1 MWLPQGT
8 QRGTDVYRPAHFRE
22 DDPATIAA
30 FIDAHA
36 LAVLVANSPA
46 GLLANHIPLLR
57 FEADGGG
64 MVLRGHVARANDF
77 WKVVPS
83 GIEVLAVFKG
93 ADRYITPSWY
103 PTKATS
109 GEVVPTWNYTVVHA
123 HGRIRFIDDA
133 KWLRTLVGALTER
146 HEGTRPAPW
155 AVTDAPAPYIA
166 RMLGAIVGFEIA
178 VERTEGKVKASQ
190 NRTEAEREGVSA
202 GLVADGVPDAL
213 LHDLVRPRS

>member
-1 MWLPQGT
+1 M
-8 QRGTDVYRPAHFRE
+8 YRPAHFRE

-36 LAVLVANSPA
+36 LAVLVANSPT

-64 MVLRGHVARANDF
+64 TLLRGHVARANEF
-77 WKVVPS
+77 WKVVPAGS
-83 GIEVLAVFKG
+83 EVLAVFAG

-123 HGRIRFIDDA
+123 HGRIRFIEDA
-133 KWLRTLVGALTER
+133 GWLRTLVGALTER
-146 HEGTRPAPW
+146 LEASRSAPW

-166 RMLGAIVGFEIA
+166 RMLGAIVGFEIT
-178 VERTEGKVKASQ
+178 VERLEGKVKASQ
-190 NRTEAEREGVSA
+190 NRTEAEREGVRA
-202 GLVADGVPDAL
+202 GLVADGVPE
-213 LHDLVRPRS
+213 DLRRDLIRPRS

>member
-1 MWLPQGT
+1 M
-8 QRGTDVYRPAHFRE
+8 YRPAHFRE

-36 LAVLVANSPA
+36 LAVLVANSPT

-64 MVLRGHVARANDF
+64 MLLRGHVARANEF
-77 WKVVPS
+77 WKVVPEGS
-83 GIEVLAVFKG
+83 EVLAVFAG

-123 HGRIRFIDDA
+123 HGRIRFIEDA
-133 KWLRTLVGALTER
+133 GWLRTLVGALTER
-146 HEGTRPAPW
+146 LEASRSAPW

-166 RMLGAIVGFEIA
+166 RMLGAIVGFEIT
-178 VERTEGKVKASQ
+178 VERLEGKVKASQ
-190 NRTEAEREGVSA
+190 NRTDAEREGVSA
-202 GLVADGVPDAL
+202 GLVADGVPEDL
-213 LHDLVRPRS
+213 RRDLVRPRS

>member
-1 MWLPQGT
+1 M
-8 QRGTDVYRPAHFRE
+8 YRPAHFRE

-36 LAVLVANSPA
+36 LAVLVANAPA

-64 MVLRGHVARANDF
+64 TVLRGHVARANDF

-83 GIEVLAVFKG
+83 GTEVLAVFAG

-133 KWLRTLVGALTER
+133 NWVRPLVVALTER
-146 HEGTRPAPW
+146 HEARRPAPW
-155 AVTDAPAPYIA
+155 SIGDAPEPYIA
-166 RMLGAIVGFEIA
+166 RMLGAIVGFEIT
-178 VERTEGKVKASQ
+178 VERLEGKVKASQ
-190 NRTEAEREGVSA
+190 NRTAAERDGVSA
-202 GLVADGVPDAL
+202 GLVADGVPEDL
-213 LHDLVRPRS
+213 VSDLVRPRS

>member
-1 MWLPQGT
+1 M
-8 QRGTDVYRPAHFRE
+8 YRPAHFRE

-36 LAVLVANSPA
+36 LAVLVANSPT

-64 MVLRGHVARANDF
+64 MLLRGHVARANEF
-77 WKVVPS
+77 WKVVPEGS
-83 GIEVLAVFKG
+83 EVLAVFAG

-123 HGRIRFIDDA
+123 HGRIRFIEDA
-133 KWLRTLVGALTER
+133 GWLRTLVGALTER
-146 HEGTRPAPW
+146 LEASRSAPW

-166 RMLGAIVGFEIA
+166 RMLGAIVGFEIT
-178 VERTEGKVKASQ
+178 VERLEGEVKASQ
-190 NRTEAEREGVSA
+190 NRTEAEREGVRA
-202 GLVADGVPDAL
+202 GLVADGVPE
-213 LHDLVRPRS
+213 DLRRDLIRPRS